1 MHTSEPSSP
10 IVRPSDGLDFFVRLL
25 RWRKLILIN
34 TALVALLAVVVSL
47 LLPNWYKAST
57 SLLPPEE
64 ESLSLAG
71 LSRGIG
77 SALAAVGGAG
87 VSISGRLSLPMW
99 ATPSDLVAGFLRSRR
114 LQADLIREHDL
125 QIVFKCK
132 NIDLARE
139 VLLTRLKVRV
149 GGEGIVRLSYL
160 DKDPQRAAAVV
171 ASAIRILDALQRETR
186 RTSAAGVRAFVET
199 RLAQTTTDL
208 AAAEERLRVFQ
219 ETRGLLA
226 PEEQARALVEAIAK
240 VEGERLAT
248 QVARDAL
255 ASQVGPA
262 HPEVERLD
270 ALLQSMAD
278 ARATLEGRGAG
289 GGVDADA
296 SAGVGAPPTGII
308 DLGRLPDLSLQFLRL
323 YREVEIE
330 QTLYGILVQMRE
342 QFRIQEVR
350 DTPTVQVLDPPTV
363 PQNKDR
369 PHRSLIVVIAT
380 ALAFGA
386 SLAVAA
392 GLERLAWLAEHDP
405 ERHAR
410 LALLLRGIGLG
421 LLVRR

>member
-10 IVRPSDGLDFFVRLL
+10 TVRPPDGLDFLVRLL
-25 RWRKLILIN
+25 RWRRLILIN
-34 TALVALLAVVVSL
+34 TALVAGLAVVVSL

-71 LSRGIG
+71 LSRGLS

-87 VSISGRLSLPMW
+87 VSVSGRLSLPMW

-114 LQADLIREHDL
+114 LQDELIRVNDL
-125 QIVFKCK
+125 QTVFKCK
-132 NIDLARE
+132 NSDLARDM
-139 VLLTRLKVRV
+139 LLTRLRVRV

-171 ASAIRILDALQRETR
+171 ASAIRILDSLQRETR
-186 RTSAAGVRAFVET
+186 RTSAAGVGAFVET
-199 RLAQTTTDL
+199 RLAQTTSDL

-255 ASQVGPA
+255 ASQVGA
-262 HPEVERLD
+262 MHPEVERLD

-289 GGVDADA
+289 G
-296 SAGVGAPPTGII
+296 SPTGII
-308 DLGRLPDLSLQFLRL
+308 DLTRLPDLSLQYLRL
-323 YREVEIE
+323 FREVEIQ
-330 QTLYGILVQMRE
+330 QTLYGLLVQMRE
-342 QFRIQEVR
+342 QSRIQEVR
-350 DTPTVQVLDPPTV
+350 DTPTVQVLDPPAV
-363 PQNKDR
+363 PQNKDH
-369 PHRSLIVVIAT
+369 PHRSVIVVIAT
-380 ALAFGA
+380 ALAFAA

-392 GLERLAWLAEHDP
+392 GLERLAWLAERDP

-410 LALLLRGIGLG
+410 LALLLRGVGLG